1 MHSIATIFKKLSIYG
16 AALIIGSFT
25 ALAGSGLAFA
35 DTTCTP
41 PPNDQNGVHWPVGA
55 DAGTFTYQCDGPY
68 AGYWTNAYYKYD
80 PITATRYALY
90 APDYSYDC
98 ATNTWTMTEWDYS
111 PGTGTFVESRVV
123 PSTAPNLPTG
133 CPAPAPVAPAASTGG
148 SGGGT
153 VGSATTNGIANTGP
167 GSTNSTG
174 NNVTLNGT
182 TTNNTNLSMS
192 NGLFSNATTG
202 NTFVIGNTTGGDAT
216 SGNAQAIANIANLL
230 QSTSNVFGGAVTFT
244 ANINGDVNGDFMFDP
259 SAILN
264 TGPNSNNTA
273 SNNLTVNTNN
283 ANDTNAQINNTV
295 DVGATSGNATVGN
308 NTTGGNATSGNATAI
323 VNLMNL
329 INSVVASGKSFIG
342 TININGNLNGDILLP
357 QNLVDQ
363 LLASTGP
370 SSTNTAGTNLTDNS
384 TTTNNVNQNIANNI
398 TTAAATGNA
407 TVSGN
412 TTGGSA
418 TSGSARTGLTVLN
431 LTGSDVIGSNDL
443 LVFVNVLGTWVGMIV
458 NAPAGTTA
466 AELGGGITNTGPSS
480 TNTTATN
487 VTNNSTTTNNTG
499 LGIVNNVN
507 AHAQTGDATVADNTT
522 GGNARSGNANT
533 AVNILNLEGSNLS
546 LSNWFGILFINVF
559 GNWFGSFGVNTSAGD
574 PVSTGSSAQ
583 TASSASGSPSIAPQ
597 TFVTFLARPH
607 GASTGSATTTGVQ
620 SNSTSPIAAVLGSS
634 TAVAKKIATALP
646 TPDNGTHANLLLP
659 IIGGSAAFLILLA
672 GERDRIFHRKH

>member
-1 MHSIATIFKKLSIYG
+1 MHSIATIFKKLSIYS

-90 APDYSYDC
+90 DPDYSYDC
-98 ATNTWTMTEWDYS
+98 ATSTWTMAEWDYS

-133 CPAPAPVAPAASTGG
+133 CPVSSPVTPATSTTGNSGG
-148 SGGGT
+148 ST
-153 VGSATTNGIANTGP
+153 TTNGIANTGS
-167 GSTNSTG
+167 GSNNTTG
-174 NNVTLNGT
+174 NNMTLNGT
-182 TTNNTNLSMS
+182 TTNDANLSMS

-216 SGNAQAIANIANLL
+216 SGNAQTIANIANLL
-230 QSTSNVFGGAVTFT
+230 QSTSNVFGGAITFT

-283 ANDTNAQINNTV
+283 TNDTNAQINNTV
-295 DVGATSGNATVGN
+295 DVGAISGNATVAD

-370 SSTNTAGTNLTDNS
+370 NSTNTAGTNLTDNS
-384 TTTNNVNQNIANNI
+384 TTTNNVNENIANNI
-398 TTAAATGNA
+398 ATAAATGNA
-407 TVSGN
+407 SVSGN

-431 LTGSDVIGSNDL
+431 LTGSNVIGGNDL

-458 NAPAGTTA
+458 NAPSGTTA
-466 AELGGGITNTGPSS
+466 AELGGGITGTGPNSNNA
-480 TNTTATN
+480 TNTD
-487 VTNNSTTTNNTG
+487 VTDNSTTTNNTN
-499 LGIVNNVN
+499 LGIINNVN
-507 AHAQTGDATVADNTT
+507 AHAQTGNATVADNTT

-574 PVSTGSSAQ
+574 PASTGSSTQ
-583 TASSASGSPSIAPQ
+583 TASSATGNPSIAPQ
-597 TFVTFLARPH
+597 TFVAFLARPH
-607 GASTGSATTTGVQ
+607 GGSTSTGGATTTGVQ

-634 TAVAKKIATALP
+634 TSVAKKIAAATLP
-646 TPDNGTHANLLLP
+646 TPDNGTRANLLLP
-659 IIGGSAAFLILLA
+659 IIGGGAAFLILLA